1 MKLNELKA
9 EIVRNGMTI
18 EEFADKVGIERT
30 TLWRRF
36 NNSGN
41 FTLTEIT
48 KIADVLNLTKQ
59 RIIEIFF
66 SEEKEVI

>member
-18 EEFADKVGIERT
+18 EEFADNVGIERT

-36 NNSGN
+36 NNADTFSLG
-41 FTLTEIT
+41 EIRT
-48 KIADVLNLTKQ
+48 MANVLKIKGT
-59 RIIEIFF
+59 RILEIFF
-66 SEEKEVI
+66 ADEVA

>member
-18 EEFADKVGIERT
+18 EEFADRAGIERT

-36 NNSGN
+36 NNTN
-41 FTLTEIT
+41 CFTLEEIT
-48 KIADVLNLTKQ
+48 NIAKLLNVSGE

-66 SEEKEVI
+66 ANEVA

>member
-66 SEEKEVI
+66 SEEVA